1 MDSMNK
7 RILIAILLSVAVLV
21 AYPFIVPAPKVPKQD
36 ISTSQGVKQPAKDEE
51 GKPLAKAEV
60 APVTGEISKEERII
74 TIDTDLYKA
83 IFTNKGGVI
92 RHWELKKYWKDVTKQ
107 KSIVLFDP
115 GKEIVAAYPLG
126 TSVEN
131 SELNNLVN
139 EGLYSV
145 EGSDLLLNA
154 NNPEG
159 TLAFTLVDPK
169 SGKGFKKTFTFHHD
183 SYNVDVDI
191 IPVNITESYSVST
204 GSNFGIHEWGEEKIL
219 GFVGPMTLVGSKVKK
234 DKIAKIEG
242 PVSHEGDIQWTAIQD
257 KYFISALIPKD
268 KVSKVV
274 VKKSTNK
281 DVQSALQITNGQ
293 KVSLLLYAGPKES
306 ERLTSLGVELDKTIP
321 FGWFMFWELGA
332 ISWLAKGLFYV
343 LEIFHKYSGNYGI
356 AIIVLTAAIKVLF
369 VPLTYKSMKS
379 MRDMQKLQPE
389 LKKLQNKY
397 KDDRTALNK
406 GMMELYKTHKVNPL
420 GGCLPMLLQLPVFI
434 GLYNLLA
441 SSIELR
447 QSPLFFWVKD
457 LSMKDPYYVLPII
470 MGISMLLQQ
479 KMSPTT
485 VDPTQAKIMLI
496 MPVIFTFFFLNFP
509 SGLVLYWLVNN
520 LLTVGQQVVQNKYF
534 SGK

>member
-1 MDSMNK
+1 MDNLNK
-7 RILIAILLSVAVLV
+7 RIIIAIALSMAVLIV
-21 AYPFIVPAPKVPKQD
+21 YPFIVPAPKVPPKKELPA
-36 ISTSQGVKQPAKDEE
+36 TQGAEQATDGKE
-51 GKPLAKAEV
+51 GKLVPEAEFV
-60 APVTGEISKEERII
+60 PVTSGIGREERTI
-74 TIDTDLYKA
+74 TVETNLFKA
-83 IFTNKGGVI
+83 ALTNRGGVI
-92 RHWELKKYWKDVTKQ
+92 KHWELKKYWTDVNKQ
-107 KSIVLFDP
+107 KSIVLFNS
-115 GKEIVAAYPLG
+115 GMEAVSYPLG
-126 TSVEN
+126 VSVGN
-131 SELNNLVN
+131 NELNSMIRD
-139 EGLYSV
+139 GLYSV
-145 EGSDLLLNA
+145 DGADLHLSERD
-154 NNPEG
+154 PKG
-159 TLAFTLVDPK
+159 TLVFTLVDPG
-169 SGKGFKKTFTFHHD
+169 SGKGFKKTYTFHYD
-183 SYNVDVDI
+183 SYSVDVDI
-191 IPVNITESYSVST
+191 MPVNITETYAVTT
-204 GSNFGIHEWGEEKIL
+204 GSNFGIHEWGEDKIL
-219 GFVGPMTLVGSKVKK
+219 GFVGPMTMVGSKVKK

-242 PVSHEGDIQWTAIQD
+242 PVLHEGEVQWTAIQD

-268 KVSKVV
+268 KVNRVV
-274 VKKSTNK
+274 VRKNKDK
-281 DVQSALQITNGQ
+281 DVQSSLEITTGQ

-306 ERLTSLGVELDKTIP
+306 ERLAGLGVGLDKTIP

-332 ISWLAKGLFYV
+332 ISWLAEGLFYV
-343 LEIFHKYSGNYGI
+343 LQIFYKFSGNYGI
-356 AIIVLTAAIKVLF
+356 AIIVLTAVIKVLF
-369 VPLTYKSMKS
+369 VPLTFKSMKS

-397 KDDRTALNK
+397 KDDRAALNK
-406 GMMELYKTHKVNPL
+406 AMMELYKTHKVNPL

-447 QSPLFFWVKD
+447 QSPLFLWIND
-457 LSMKDPYYVLPII
+457 LSLKDPYYVLPII